1 MMNDIIKNVL
11 KRKQDILTKTMEYE
25 NLNTKNIEH
34 DHAKEY
40 SKLCNYFDKN
50 FSDDEIMVVQSIMYF
65 GRECFPDGDSEY
77 DDNIENTIKR
87 WMRELN
93 FSFGDKINKDIEIG
107 QMIEKGLKIG
117 TYFQLAFEYFEKTKQ

>member
-1 MMNDIIKNVL
+1 MNDIIKKVL
-11 KRKQDILTKTMEYE
+11 ERKQDILTKTMEYE
-25 NLNTKNIEH
+25 NFNTKNIRH
-34 DHAKEY
+34 DYIKEY
-40 SKLCNYFDKN
+40 SKLCNYFNEN

-65 GRECFPDGDSEY
+65 GRECFPDGDPEY
-77 DDNIENTIKR
+77 DDNIEKVIKR

-107 QMIEKGLKIG
+107 QMVEKGLKIG